1 MLTTETVS
9 LSGARFSTPTGD
21 YARNPVVRGGVG
33 TILLLFFLLWLANR
47 AALQA
52 MDQPFP
58 PRPALF
64 LRLMLMLTPSRFKQL
79 FSNLW
84 VTHPI
89 LQPLSVWWLRSSP
102 TPNRSSA
109 VTQMR
114 SASSD
119 QKHGNNS
126 MPIVAAM
133 PELSLTVEM
142 RRLHSLTKIVSVTT
156 GNGKMPAQR
165 GQLKPCQNY
174 G

>member
-1 MLTTETVS
+1 MPIGRIKSKTAISTARKVWSWFMRPKLTPIS
-9 LSGARFSTPTGD
+9 DFAQ
-21 YARNPVVRGGVG
+21 NPVVRGGVG
-33 TILLLFFLLWLANR
+33 KILLLFFLLWLANR
-47 AALQA
+47 AAVQA

-64 LRLMLMLTPSRFKQL
+64 LRLMLMLKPSRFKQL

-89 LQPLSVWWLRSSP
+89 LQPLSVWLLRSSP
-102 TPNRSSA
+102 TPNRSA

-133 PELSLTVEM
+133 PE
-142 RRLHSLTKIVSVTT
+142 RL
-156 GNGKMPAQR
+156 A
-165 GQLKPCQNY
+165 
-174 G
+174 